1 MKFTYI
7 FGPVFSGRLGHSLG
21 LDLLGERI
29 CSMDCLYCEVG
40 KTDEL
45 TLDRKPYVPADYLL
59 KELRQWRDAHSD
71 NLPDYVTLGGSGEPC
86 LNSELDTIIKG
97 CKQILPSV
105 PVAVLT
111 NSTLICDPDVQNAL
125 LEADAVLPSLDSLV
139 DKEFAKLNRPCGG
152 VSAAAIAD
160 CLIQFSKKYSGKIF
174 LEILLSQGI
183 NDSQE
188 NLTLL
193 KEYVTQLQPHRVDV
207 TTLSRPGAFSLAKAV
222 DSNARKVWQD
232 ALAECITRFD
242 ANGSTSHQHIAK
254 ENTQAGAEAQPVT
267 DNPPDLHD
275 QDRLAAK
282 QRVLESLTRR
292 PQTPSQLAIALT
304 LPLSIVIGVLDIL
317 ENEGAIYTSEPDRTA
332 TLNTDEPFYSC
343 Q

>member
-7 FGPVFSGRLGHSLG
+7 FGPVYSGRLGHSLG
-21 LDLLGERI
+21 LDLLGDRT

-40 KTDEL
+40 RTEEL
-45 TLDRKPYVPADYLL
+45 TMSRKPYVSAKDLL
-59 KELRQWRDAHSD
+59 DELRRWRDEHSN

-111 NSTLICDPDVQNAL
+111 NSTLLCDPEVQEAL
-125 LEADAVLPSLDSLV
+125 KEVDAVLPSLDSLV
-139 DKEFAKLNRPCGG
+139 NKEFAKLNRPCGG
-152 VSAAAIAD
+152 VNAAQIAE
-160 CLIQFSKKYSGKIF
+160 CLVQFSKVYSGKIF

-193 KEYVTQLQPHRVDV
+193 KEYVTRLQPHRVDV

-222 DSNARKVWQD
+222 DPDVRKVWQN
-232 ALAECITRFD
+232 ALSECITRFD
-242 ANGSTSHQHIAK
+242 ANGSASQQHATE
-254 ENTQAGAEAQPVT
+254 ENA
-267 DNPPDLHD
+267 PPAAASQSATGNFADLPE
-275 QDRLAAK
+275 QDRSAAK
-282 QRVLESLTRR
+282 QRVLETLTRR

-304 LPLSIVIGVLDIL
+304 LPLSIVQGALDIL
-317 ENEGAIYTSEPDRTA
+317 EHEGAIYKSEPDRTA

>member
-1 MKFTYI
+1 
-7 FGPVFSGRLGHSLG
+7 
-21 LDLLGERI
+21 
-29 CSMDCLYCEVG
+29 MDCLYCEVG
-40 KTDEL
+40 RTEEL
-45 TLDRKPYVPADYLL
+45 TLTRKPYVPAETLL
-59 KELRQWRDAHSD
+59 DELRHWRDEHSD

-86 LNSELDTIIKG
+86 LNSDLDTIIKG

-111 NSTLICDPDVQNAL
+111 NSTLLCDPEVQEAL
-125 LEADAVLPSLDSLV
+125 MEADAVLPSLDSLI

-152 VSAAAIAD
+152 VKAAHVAE
-160 CLIQFSKKYSGKIF
+160 CLKEFSDTYNGKIF
-174 LEILLSQGI
+174 LEILLSQGV
-183 NDSQE
+183 NDSEE

-193 KEYVTQLQPHRVDV
+193 KEYVTSLQPHRVDV

-222 DSNARKVWQD
+222 DPAVRKVWQT
-232 ALAECITRFD
+232 ALSECITRFD
-242 ANGSTSHQHIAK
+242 ANGSASQQHATQ
-254 ENTQAGAEAQPVT
+254 ENASPAAAAQPAT
-267 DNPPDLHD
+267 GNFADLPE
-275 QDRLAAK
+275 QDRSAAK

-304 LPLSIVIGVLDIL
+304 LPLSNVQGALDTL
-317 ENEGAIYTSEPDRTA
+317 ENEGAIYKSEQDRTA

>member
-40 KTDEL
+40 RTEEL
-45 TLDRKPYVPADYLL
+45 TLSRKPYVPAKDLL
-59 KELRQWRDAHSD
+59 DELRRWRDEHGE

-86 LNSELDTIIKG
+86 LNSELDAIIKG

-111 NSTLICDPDVQNAL
+111 NSTLLCDPDVQQAL
-125 LEADAVLPSLDSLV
+125 LEADAVLPSLDSLI

-152 VSAAAIAD
+152 VSAASVAE
-160 CLIQFSKKYSGKIF
+160 CLMEFSKQYSGKIF

-193 KEYVTQLQPHRVDV
+193 KEYVTSLQPHRVDV
-207 TTLSRPGAFSLAKAV
+207 TTLSRPGAFSLAQAV
-222 DSNARKVWQD
+222 DPEVRKAWQT
-232 ALAECITRFD
+232 ALSDCITDFT
-242 ANGSTSHQHIAK
+242 ANGSTSHQHPAK
-254 ENTQAGAEAQPVT
+254 ETSPQADATQTAT
-267 DNPPDLHD
+267 DNLADLPE
-275 QDRLAAK
+275 QDRSAAK

-304 LPLSIVIGVLDIL
+304 LPLSIVQQVLDIL
-317 ENEGAIYTSEPDRTA
+317 ENEGSIYKSEPDRTA

>member
-21 LDLLGERI
+21 LDLLDARI

-40 KTDEL
+40 RTEEL
-45 TLDRKPYVPADYLL
+45 TLLRKPYVPADKLL
-59 KELRQWRDAHSD
+59 QELRDWRDTHSD

-86 LNSELDTIIKG
+86 LNSELGTIIAG

-111 NSTLICDPDVQNAL
+111 NSTLLCDPDVQQAL
-125 LEADAVLPSLDSLV
+125 MKADAVLPSLDSLV

-152 VSAAAIAD
+152 VTAASVAD
-160 CLIQFSKKYSGKIF
+160 CLLQFRKAYSGKIF

-193 KEYVTQLQPHRVDV
+193 KEYVTRLQPHRVDV

-222 DSNARKVWQD
+222 DKDVRSQWQD
-232 ALAECITRFD
+232 ALTECLSSD
-242 ANGSTSHQHIAK
+242 ANGSASLSTHNDSPDTAAALQH
-254 ENTQAGAEAQPVT
+254 NAGNAA
-267 DNPPDLHD
+267 DLSE
-275 QDRLAAK
+275 QDRSAAK

-292 PQTPSQLAIALT
+292 PQTPSQIALALS
-304 LPLSIVIGVLDIL
+304 LPLSVVTEALDAL
-317 ENEGAIYTSEPDRTA
+317 ENEGSIYQSEQERTA
-332 TLNTDEPFYSC
+332 TIDTNEPFYSC

>member
-7 FGPVFSGRLGHSLG
+7 FGPVYSGRLGHSLG
-21 LDLLGERI
+21 LDLLGKRI

-40 KTDEL
+40 KTEEL
-45 TLDRKPYVPADYLL
+45 TLTRKPYVPAKDLL
-59 KELRQWRDAHSD
+59 DELRQWRDEHCD

-86 LNSELDTIIKG
+86 LNSELDIIIKG

-111 NSTLICDPDVQNAL
+111 NSTLLCDSEVQEAL
-125 LEADAVLPSLDSLV
+125 MEADAVLPSLDSLV
-139 DKEFAKLNRPCGG
+139 DKEFTKLNRPCGG
-152 VSAAAIAD
+152 VIVAQLAE
-160 CLIQFSKKYSGKIF
+160 CLVQFSKKYSGKIF

-193 KEYVTQLQPHRVDV
+193 KEYVTKLQPHRVDV

-222 DSNARKVWQD
+222 DPDVRKVWQN
-232 ALAECITRFD
+232 ALSECITRFD
-242 ANGSTSHQHIAK
+242 ANGSASPQHASQK
-254 ENTQAGAEAQPVT
+254 NA
-267 DNPPDLHD
+267 PPATVLQSATGEFADLPE
-275 QDRLAAK
+275 QNWSAVK
-282 QRVLESLTRR
+282 QCVLESLKRR
-292 PQTPSQLAIALT
+292 PQTPSQLAVALT
-304 LPLSIVIGVLDIL
+304 LPLSNVQRALDTL
-317 ENEGAIYTSEPDRTA
+317 EHEGDIYKSEPDRTA
-332 TLNTDEPFYSC
+332 ALNTDEPFYSC